1 MDWLTVSLLLIV
13 TGGTA
18 LIVLTLSIGCW
29 CYCRK
34 SKKKQDVPKGDNV
47 LMLTDKV
54 DHIWSI
60 FDLFSPK
67 VDAFDKPYEICKK
80 VKDMSPDKPI
90 KLVLCTNG
98 GNVVHCEKMLKQ
110 LRKHP
115 CGYVAYIKNECF
127 SAGTI
132 LALGANEI
140 VMKDDS
146 YLGKIDPQI
155 GSTSK
160 SYSAVLYNDLPPN
173 CITDH
178 TIDKVRL
185 SEWVLNYMREL
196 LDIIYPE
203 ALNAEESLV
212 REKVVQNMIYSPLP
226 HFKTFDRES
235 CRKIGLTVRKP
246 TSDELELFEDMT

>member
-1 MDWLTVSLLLIV
+1 MNYQMDWLTLALLLV
-13 TGGTA
+13 VLGGTTLTA
-18 LIVLTLSIGCW
+18 LTLGIGCW

-34 SKKKQDVPKGDNV
+34 DKKKDVPKGDNV

-54 DHIWSI
+54 DHMWSV

-67 VDAFDKPYEICKK
+67 VDAFDRPFEVCKK
-80 VKDMSPDKPI
+80 IKEMAPDRPI

-115 CGYVAYIKNECF
+115 RGYVAYIKNECF

-132 LALGANEI
+132 LALGATEI

-155 GSTSK
+155 SSMLT

-203 ALNAEESLV
+203 DSAV

-226 HFKTFDRES
+226 HFKTFDSEA
-235 CRKIGLTVRKP
+235 CCKIGLNIREP
-246 TSDELELFEDMT
+246 TSEELELFVDAT

>member
-1 MDWLTVSLLLIV
+1 MDWLTIAILTIV
-13 TGGTA
+13 LGGTA
-18 LIVLTLSIGCW
+18 CSLLILGLGCY

-34 SKKKQDVPKGDNV
+34 SKKGDVPKGDNV
-47 LMLTDKV
+47 LLLVDKV
-54 DHIWSI
+54 DHMWSV

-67 VDAFDKPYEICKK
+67 VDAFDHPFEVCKK
-80 VKDMSPDKPI
+80 IKEMSPDHPI

-98 GNVVHCEKMLKQ
+98 GNIVPCEKMLKQ

-115 CGYVAYIKNECF
+115 RGYIAYIKNECF

-146 YLGKIDPQI
+146 YLGKIDPQM
-155 GSTSK
+155 SSMLS
-160 SYSAVLYNDLPPN
+160 SYPAVLYHNLPAD
-173 CITDH
+173 CVTDH

-185 SEWVLNYMREL
+185 SEWVLNYMNEL

-203 ALNAEESLV
+203 ESPV
-212 REKVVQNMIYSPLP
+212 KEKVVEMMIYSPLP

-235 CRKIGLTVRKP
+235 CSKIGLTVREP
-246 TSDELELFEDMT
+246 TKEELELFEDAT

>member
-1 MDWLTVSLLLIV
+1 MISVLIISNYQMEWLTLILLLIV
-13 TGGTA
+13 IGSTT
-18 LIVLTLSIGCW
+18 LTVLTLGIGCY

-34 SKKKQDVPKGDNV
+34 SKKKDEPKGDNV
-47 LMLTDKV
+47 LRLMDKV
-54 DHIWSI
+54 DHVWSI

-67 VDAFDKPYEICKK
+67 VDAFDTPFLMCKK
-80 VKDMSPDKPI
+80 IKEMSPDKPI

-115 CGYVAYIKNECF
+115 RGYVAYIKNECF

-155 GSTSK
+155 SSK
-160 SYSAVLYNDLPPN
+160 STYSAIL
-173 CITDH
+173 
-178 TIDKVRL
+178 
-185 SEWVLNYMREL
+185 
-196 LDIIYPE
+196 
-203 ALNAEESLV
+203 
-212 REKVVQNMIYSPLP
+212 
-226 HFKTFDRES
+226 
-235 CRKIGLTVRKP
+235 
-246 TSDELELFEDMT
+246 